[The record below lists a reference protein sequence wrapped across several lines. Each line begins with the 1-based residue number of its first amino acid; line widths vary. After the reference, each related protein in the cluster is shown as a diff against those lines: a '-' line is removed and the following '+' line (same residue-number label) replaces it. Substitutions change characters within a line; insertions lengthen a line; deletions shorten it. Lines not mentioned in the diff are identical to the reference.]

1 MKINNIREI
10 TKKEK
15 IRGLSRNAWIITML
29 ISGSLYPHIV
39 FWSFLLFIVLLGFFY
54 VIEFF
59 DDDIIEVTINRFKYG
74 GKNEYF
80 A

>member
-15 IRGLSRNAWIITML
+15 IRGLSRTAWVVSML
-29 ISGSLYPHIV
+29 ISGALYPHIV
-39 FWSFLLFIVLLGFFY
+39 FWSFLLFVVLLGFFY
-54 VIEFF
+54 VVEFF
-59 DDDIIEVTINRFKYG
+59 DDDIIEIIINRLKFR

-80 A
+80 S